1 MAKVL
6 ITDYV
11 TDPGVER
18 EILGDTLATEASDDV
33 EVLLV
38 WHERIDDAYLDK
50 LPGVRGIVRYGV
62 GYDSL
67 DLACLARRGIVACN
81 TPDYGTEEVAD
92 TAVAMAL
99 SIARGISRYDALAR
113 DISDGSWQENIL
125 PTLKRTSEVTLGVL
139 GAGRIGGSVILRA
152 NALRFQ
158 TVFYDPYKD
167 RGYEKLL
174 GARRVDSLEE
184 LLAESDILSIHVPLD
199 ADTEGLV
206 DERFLAAMKPG
217 ASLINTARGR
227 IVKDLEVFHEPLRS
241 GRLSCVSLD
250 VLPQE
255 PPVDTPL
262 LAAWRRREKWLDG
275 RLLINPHTAFWSK
288 TAFLDMRSKAA
299 RNALRILSGKVP
311 DNILPLGPT
320 PATAPAAYGEMAG
333 AGVRTASI

>member
-11 TDPGVER
+11 TDPDVER
-18 EILGDTLATEASDDV
+18 EILGDALATQPSDDV

-38 WHERIDDAYLDK
+38 WHERIDDAYLEK

-99 SIARGISRYDALAR
+99 SIARGTNRYDALAR
-113 DISDGSWQENIL
+113 DISDGSWQQNIL
-125 PTLKRTSEVTLGVL
+125 PALKRTSDLTLGVL

-152 NALRFQ
+152 NALRFR
-158 TVFYDPYKD
+158 TLFYDPYKD
-167 RGYEKLL
+167 RGYDKLL
-174 GARRVDSLEE
+174 GARRVDSLGE

-199 ADTEGLV
+199 ADTAGLV
-206 DERFLAAMKPG
+206 DEEFLAAMKPG
-217 ASLINTARGR
+217 ASLINTARGG

-255 PPVDTPL
+255 PPAETPL
-262 LAAWRRREKWLDG
+262 LAAWRAREKWLDG
-275 RLLINPHTAFWSK
+275 RLLINPHTAFWS
-288 TAFLDMRSKAA
+288 TAAFLEMRSKAA

-311 DNILPLGPT
+311 HNILPLGPIA
-320 PATAPAAYGEMAG
+320 ATASDAYPAAAG
-333 AGVRTASI
+333 AGLRTGCT

>member
-11 TDPGVER
+11 TDPDVER
-18 EILGDTLATEASDDV
+18 EILGDALATEPSDDV

-38 WHERIDDAYLDK
+38 WHERIDDAYLEK

-67 DLACLARRGIVACN
+67 DLACFARRGIVACN

-92 TAVAMAL
+92 TALAMAL
-99 SIARGISRYDALAR
+99 GIARGTNRYDAFAR
-113 DISDGSWQENIL
+113 DISDGSWQENII
-125 PTLKRTSEVTLGVL
+125 PSLKRTSDVSLGVL

-152 NALRFQ
+152 NAFRFQ
-158 TVFYDPYKD
+158 TLFYDPYKE

-174 GARRVDSLEE
+174 GTRRVDSLGE
-184 LLAESDILSIHVPLD
+184 LLAEADILSIHVPLD
-199 ADTEGLV
+199 AETAGLI
-206 DERFLAAMKPG
+206 DERFVAAMKPG
-217 ASLINTARGR
+217 ASLINTARGG

-255 PPVDTPL
+255 PPEDTPL
-262 LAAWRRREKWLDG
+262 LAAWRAREKWLDG

-288 TAFLDMRSKAA
+288 AAFLEMRSKAA

-311 DNILPLGPT
+311 HNILALGPT
-320 PATAPAAYGEMAG
+320 LAAPPDAYAATAGPGL
-333 AGVRTASI
+333 RTGSI

>member
-1 MAKVL
+1 MARVL

-18 EILGDTLATEASDDV
+18 EILGDDLATEASADV

-67 DLACLARRGIVACN
+67 DLACLARRGIIACN

-99 SIARGISRYDALAR
+99 SIARGIGRYDALAR

-125 PTLKRTSEVTLGVL
+125 PALKRTSELTLGVL

-158 TVFYDPYKD
+158 TLFHDPYKD

-174 GARRVDSLEE
+174 GARRVDTLGE

-199 ADTEGLV
+199 ADTAGLV

-217 ASLINTARGR
+217 ASLINTARGG
-227 IVKDLEVFHEPLRS
+227 IVKDLEIFHEPLRS

-262 LAAWRRREKWLDG
+262 LAAWRAREKWLDG

-288 TAFLDMRSKAA
+288 AAFLDMRSKAA
-299 RNALRILSGKVP
+299 RNALRILSGQVP
-311 DNILPLGPT
+311 YNLLPLGP
-320 PATAPAAYGEMAG
+320 PLATAPSAHTETAG
-333 AGVRTASI
+333 ASARTGSI

>member
-11 TDPGVER
+11 TDPDVER
-18 EILGDTLATEASDDV
+18 EILGDALATEPSDDI

-38 WHERIDDAYLDK
+38 WHERIDDAYLEK

-99 SIARGISRYDALAR
+99 SIARGTSRYDALAR

-125 PTLKRTSEVTLGVL
+125 PALKRTSDVTLGVL

-158 TVFYDPYKD
+158 TLFYDPYQD

-174 GARRVDSLEE
+174 GARRVDSLGE

-199 ADTEGLV
+199 AETAGLV
-206 DERFLAAMKPG
+206 DERFVAAMKPG
-217 ASLINTARGR
+217 ASLINTARGA

-255 PPVDTPL
+255 PPGETPL
-262 LAAWRRREKWLDG
+262 LAAWRAREKWLDG
-275 RLLINPHTAFWSK
+275 RLLINPHTAFWSQA
-288 TAFLDMRSKAA
+288 AFLEMRSKAA

-311 DNILPLGPT
+311 HNILPLGPSV
-320 PATAPAAYGEMAG
+320 ATGSAARAVEAG
-333 AGVRTASI
+333 ASLRVGCA